1 MQRYGMDARTDR
13 LTAVY
18 VDLAANIADVFG
30 MYLGVCYL
38 HERGVD
44 LGVIRR
50 VILELGPRRGDGS
63 GKRSTRGQ
71 RLARIWVGRD
81 DTPAVDGKQ

>member
-1 MQRYGMDARTDR
+1 MDARTDR

-30 MYLGVCYL
+30 MYPGVSYL

-44 LGVIRR
+44 LDVVRR
-50 VILELGPRRGDGS
+50 VILELGPRRGDGR
-63 GKRSTRGQ
+63 GARSTRGQ
-71 RLARIWVGRD
+71 RLTKIWAGRD
-81 DTPAVDGKQ
+81 KPPAIDGK

>member
-1 MQRYGMDARTDR
+1 MYENYQMDARTDR

-30 MYLGVCYL
+30 TYPGVCYL

-44 LGVIRR
+44 LAVVRR
-50 VILELGPRRGDGS
+50 VILELGPRRGDGR
-63 GKRSTRGQ
+63 GMQSTRGQ
-71 RLARIWVGRD
+71 RLTKIWAGRD
-81 DTPAVDGKQ
+81 DPPAVDGK